1 MQNLRNCCGRNK
13 LKDLKGERANYLRRR
28 EAWNADFLDQ
38 VVRNYLAAVK
48 RIGQGG
54 KSVKAAVHIIICSVK
69 GCKTWPPQK
78 NLTKCMYVLTLLLK
92 IRLCFNI
99 LGQKWAS
106 CSVLREEKL
115 NFVLAFIPKNF
126 LPFHRKAYRME
137 HDVQTQV
144 SKSPPNSSLS
154 SQLSDESSARL

>member
-13 LKDLKGERANYLRRR
+13 LKDLKGERANYSRRR

-69 GCKTWPPQK
+69 GCKT
-78 NLTKCMYVLTLLLK
+78 
-92 IRLCFNI
+92 
-99 LGQKWAS
+99 
-106 CSVLREEKL
+106 
-115 NFVLAFIPKNF
+115 
-126 LPFHRKAYRME
+126 
-137 HDVQTQV
+137 
-144 SKSPPNSSLS
+144 
-154 SQLSDESSARL
+154 